1 MDNRHRGSSFH
12 RARDRFEGK
21 RKRFPDDRD
30 GGGGGGGGGGRGRHY
45 DDRDSS
51 GGERGNSSGGGG
63 GNNGRRRR
71 SGSPRWERGKKQ
83 QKKTQTDVPPE
94 RELFVGN
101 IPSNID
107 NRFLLD
113 FLNGA
118 MRHSNFCQVNSG
130 NFAFVEMM
138 NADLANKCLNL
149 NGILFLNARLKV
161 GRPKKYAGPF
171 VVTKNWQELTGDSL
185 TIDGM
190 LDSENEKV
198 NRELFVGNTTPD
210 MTDQMLKDFLG
221 SAMETVGLSIMDGNP
236 ITLCEM
242 FGKYAFIEL
251 RTPREAQNALNL
263 NNILFM
269 GSNLQITRPSKYN
282 GKHMEHINWEQVLAR
297 YGVKPEEFQLGQ
309 VLNQNALLTS
319 AAASNVE
326 PMDGD
331 NVAALK
337 AELVQVKKALEITRV
352 QLDESNK
359 KSEARK
365 EQLVSL
371 NKKWAEG
378 KNELTD
384 NKNELFQAREEL
396 KKKVVTNVT
405 VDIDSREE
413 AQELRKKH
421 EETQGML
428 RGVTE
433 SLLSAT
439 EKLQNERK
447 TRIELE
453 QKFKEAAESGGFSV
467 NLDSGSTPTNAS
479 AATPTI
485 DFASLRA
492 EMNATNTSMEED
504 GEEKDSSGM
513 EIDTSIK
520 EENTQQVESLKDF
533 LAKTPKA
540 DINWTA
546 GATPGSTTTAATP
559 SSTRSRDRAGVRL
572 CRLLIRTID
581 MSEDEASEVQGMAS
595 KYNLG
600 GFIRTGKPGMIVVE
614 GLEFNCDIFM
624 DNMERQKK
632 LYENI
637 GKVSE
642 RSGRAFPMQLTVLSG
657 QNLVEDFAKAC
668 ETVGLKEQ
676 LEAAQGS

>member
-1 MDNRHRGSSFH
+1 MS
-12 RARDRFEGK
+12 
-21 RKRFPDDRD
+21 
-30 GGGGGGGGGGRGRHY
+30 
-45 DDRDSS
+45 
-51 GGERGNSSGGGG
+51 
-63 GNNGRRRR
+63 
-71 SGSPRWERGKKQ
+71 
-83 QKKTQTDVPPE
+83 
-94 RELFVGN
+94 
-101 IPSNID
+101 
-107 NRFLLD
+107 
-113 FLNGA
+113 
-118 MRHSNFCQVNSG
+118 CQINSG
-130 NFAFVEMM
+130 NFAFVEMVT
-138 NADLANKCLNL
+138 ADYANKCLNL

-161 GRPKKYAGPF
+161 GRPKKYSGPF
-171 VVTKNWQELTGDSL
+171 VVTKSWQELTGDTL
-185 TIDGM
+185 TIDAM
-190 LDSENEKV
+190 LDSESEKV

-221 SAMETVGLSIMDGNP
+221 SAMEQVGLSIMDGNP

-251 RTPREAQNALNL
+251 RTPREAENALNL

-269 GSNLQITRPSKYN
+269 GTNLQITRPAKYN
-282 GKHMEHINWEQVLAR
+282 GKHTEHMNWEQVLAR
-297 YGVKPEEFQLGQ
+297 YGLKPEEFQLGQ
-309 VLNQNALLTS
+309 VLNKHALLTS
-319 AAASNVE
+319 AAAANVE
-326 PMDGD
+326 PMDSD

-352 QLDESNK
+352 QLEESNK

-384 NKNELFQAREEL
+384 HKNELLQAREEL

-405 VDIDSREE
+405 VDIDSRTE

-447 TRIELE
+447 ARMELE
-453 QKFKEAAESGGFSV
+453 QKFKEAIAGGGFSV
-467 NLDSGSTPTNAS
+467 NLNSGSGSTPTNA
-479 AATPTI
+479 AASTPSI

-492 EMNATNTSMEED
+492 EMNANNASMEEND
-504 GEEKDSSGM
+504 ESKANGGM
-513 EIDTSIK
+513 EIDTAM
-520 EENTQQVESLKDF
+520 EEDDANGQMESLKDF

-540 DINWTA
+540 DINWNA
-546 GATPGSTTTAATP
+546 AATPGSATSATP
-559 SSTRSRDRAGVRL
+559 ASTRSRDRAGVRL
-572 CRLLIRTID
+572 CRLLIKAAE
-581 MSEDEASEVQGMAS
+581 MSDAEASEVQNMAS

-600 GFIRTGKPGMIVVE
+600 GFIRSGKPGMIVVE

-632 LYENI
+632 LYENV

-642 RSGRAFPMQLTVLSG
+642 RSGRAFPMELTVLSG
-657 QNLVEDFAKAC
+657 QNAVEDFAKAC
-668 ETVGLKEQ
+668 ETVGLKEK
-676 LEAAQGS
+676 LEAVLG